1 VIGFA
6 ATFGDPCT
14 DRFDQTIQG
23 IEVREQ
29 LGSGSATPEETL
41 WARWI
46 GKSGNFRDNDCRDYY
61 ISLYWSKKRAKDMC
75 KKLKSQYKLAKFYA
89 SDKAT
94 KHFAYETSVSKL
106 QKDRD
111 EAQDRLEFCQQ
122 QAVSHIDRSPF
133 SLFVAPVIGGAVVEQ
148 SSPPYMWL
156 LVGGGALFLAYA
168 IYQKKKRTKT

>member
-1 VIGFA
+1 MIGFA

-23 IEVREQ
+23 IEFREQ
-29 LGSGSATPEETL
+29 MGASPEVYHPWNPYVTSGGFDMSLCKATYSGQ
-41 WARWI
+41 ACRRW
-46 GKSGNFRDNDCRDYY
+46 
-61 ISLYWSKKRAKDMC
+61 KKAWKE
-75 KKLKSQYKLAKFYA
+75 AAFG
-89 SDKAT
+89 T
-94 KHFAYETSVSKL
+94 KHFAYETSFSKL

-133 SLFVAPVIGGAVVEQ
+133 SLFVAPVIGGAVVEK